1 MKAKSLIKWML
12 PLLMQSSISGIAQTT
27 VIDYTFWS
35 GTSNCN
41 AFGAPTVVSA
51 VQHKSTLGQPKYGN
65 YNDPV
70 VLECI
75 PQDFNNFDAKG
86 TEYAISHNFLANHQY
101 KVTVKCASVA
111 TGLLPKLVLTYAN
124 TTASSTACT
133 GPAIDT
139 DPGASGYGIGT
150 SSYLDYVYTNT
161 IGAQAQ
167 SYLKFRSIA
176 AYGGS
181 TLQKVI
187 IRMITIEDITP
198 STPTPTFSITSSV
211 ASRTCGSALLAPIT
225 FTVNSQNATNI
236 TGYDYIV
243 TPYQWMTGFPATWVT
258 GTIHQTSNTISLN
271 PIECGT
277 GSSITVIPYI
287 NNVAQAPVT
296 KTITI
301 NTPSF
306 SIAGPSSL
314 NMISAL
320 YDLQSSP
327 TSGPVCGV
335 IPTWSISNGLATL
348 YVNSATNV
356 GLSPNSNALGNTIL
370 QAVIPQCGI
379 NVTATKTIYVTGPP
393 RRINSP
399 FSGLEEASNEPINV
413 TPNPSNGIFNLHFG
427 KSLNNAKLSIIS
439 IDGKEIF
446 NAEVNGSNQSVDL
459 SASPA
464 GIYLLKI
471 NTGTT
476 IETKKLVKTK

>member
-1 MKAKSLIKWML
+1 MKAKSLMKWMF
-12 PLLMQSSISGIAQTT
+12 PLLMQVPVLGIAQTT

-51 VQHKSTLGQPKYGN
+51 VQHKSTLGQPKYGS

-70 VLECI
+70 ILECI

-86 TEYAISHNFLANHQY
+86 TEYAISHSFLANHQY

-111 TGLLPKLVLTYAN
+111 TGLLPKLVLTYTN
-124 TTASSTACT
+124 TTATSTACT

-150 SSYLDYVYTNT
+150 GSYLDYVYTNT

-198 STPTPTFSITSSV
+198 AAPTFSITSSV
-211 ASRTCGSALLAPIT
+211 ASRTCGTALLSPIT

-243 TPYQWMTGFPATWVT
+243 TPYQWMIGFPATWVT
-258 GTIHQTSNTISLN
+258 GTIHQASNIISLD
-271 PIECGT
+271 PIQCGT

-306 SIAGPSSL
+306 SISGPSSL
-314 NMISAL
+314 NMVSAL
-320 YDLQSSP
+320 YDLQGSN
-327 TSGPVCGV
+327 VCGA
-335 IPTWSISNGLATL
+335 IPTWSVSNNFAQL

-356 GLSPNSNALGNTIL
+356 GLSPNINALGNIIL

-393 RRINSP
+393 RRINAP
-399 FSGLEEASNEPINV
+399 FSGLEETSNEPVNV

-427 KSLNNAKLSIIS
+427 KSLDKAKLSIIS

-446 NAEVNGSNQSVDL
+446 NEEVSGSNQSVDL
-459 SASPA
+459 STSPA
-464 GIYLLKI
+464 GIYLLKV

-476 IETKKLVKTK
+476 IETKKLVKTN